1 MHGIRKER
9 EENLRVTSVVVRLI
23 KKMQCKSFKTE
34 LCQTNKQNLLGKD
47 FLLTMFKYF
56 MKLLIYPEIK

>member
-9 EENLRVTSVVVRLI
+9 EENLRVTSAVVRLI

-34 LCQTNKQNLLGKD
+34 LCQTNKKNLLGKD